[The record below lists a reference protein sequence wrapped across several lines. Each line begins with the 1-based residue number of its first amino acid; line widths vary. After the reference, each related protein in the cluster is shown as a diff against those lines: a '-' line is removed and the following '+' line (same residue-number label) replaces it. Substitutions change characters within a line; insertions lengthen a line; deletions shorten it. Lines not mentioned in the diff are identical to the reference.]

1 MILVGRYRSPYVR
14 RVAVTMR
21 QLGLDYER
29 RLITAWDD
37 LDGVTGINPVGRV
50 PALILDDGEV
60 IVESSFIID
69 YLDGLVGPEKV
80 LTPPAGPERTRVQ
93 QIVALAVGTLDKMA
107 MVIYEIRERPPE
119 TLHPPWLERNKSQV
133 FSGLA
138 ALDRLAPAPWL
149 TGDALTQADLSVGVV
164 TLFVRERDPDMMPAG
179 RFPNLEA
186 MMERC
191 EALPV
196 FQETQPEI

>member
-69 YLDGLVGPEKV
+69 
-80 LTPPAGPERTRVQ
+80 
-93 QIVALAVGTLDKMA
+93 
-107 MVIYEIRERPPE
+107 
-119 TLHPPWLERNKSQV
+119 
-133 FSGLA
+133 
-138 ALDRLAPAPWL
+138 
-149 TGDALTQADLSVGVV
+149 VV